1 MTVDVGARIPL
12 SLPYIDTLEED
23 LVLEVLRSG
32 RLSLGSMVTRFEE
45 ALARRVQVDHAAAV
59 SSGTAGL
66 HLCTRLAG
74 VGPGDEVITSPFS
87 FVASANCAL
96 YEGATPVFADVDPHT
111 LNLDP
116 AAVEAAVTDKTRA
129 IVAVDIFGYPCA
141 LDDLLAIADRHGLVF
156 IEDACEALG
165 AEYKGRPLGSHGH
178 LAVFAF
184 YPNKQITTGEG
195 GIVVTSDGDRWRLLK
210 SLSNQGRADTG
221 GWLEHARFGYNYRLS
236 DVAAAIGVAQLERL
250 DEILRLR
257 AGAALR
263 YEELLTGLDG
273 VAPPLADDAD
283 HRRSWFVYPVRLSPE
298 IDRERVIAAL
308 AEGGVETS
316 RYLPSIHLQPYMRER
331 FGFRE
336 GMFPVSEEASRRLLA
351 LPFYSSIG
359 VEDQERVVDALRRA
373 LG

>member
-1 MTVDVGARIPL
+1 M
-12 SLPYIDTLEED
+12 
-23 LVLEVLRSG
+23 
-32 RLSLGSMVTRFEE
+32 
-45 ALARRVQVDHAAAV
+45 

-96 YEGATPVFADVDPHT
+96 YEGATPVFADIDPHT

-141 LDDLLAIADRHGLVF
+141 LDELLAIADRHGLVF

-195 GIVVTSDGDRWRLLK
+195 GIVVTSDGDQWRLLK

-257 AGAALR
+257 AAAAQR
-263 YEELLTGLDG
+263 YEELLAGARRRRAAAG
-273 VAPPLADDAD
+273 GRRRSPPL
-283 HRRSWFVYPVRLSPE
+283 VVRLSRSAL
-298 IDRERVIAAL
+298 DRDR
-308 AEGGVETS
+308 S
-316 RYLPSIHLQPYMRER
+316 
-331 FGFRE
+331 
-336 GMFPVSEEASRRLLA
+336 
-351 LPFYSSIG
+351 
-359 VEDQERVVDALRRA
+359 
-373 LG
+373 

>member
-1 MTVDVGARIPL
+1 MNTATGARIPL

-45 ALARRVQVDHAAAV
+45 ALARRVQVAHAAAV

-96 YEGATPVFADVDPHT
+96 YDGATPVFADIDPHT

-141 LDDLLAIADRHGLVF
+141 LDELVAIADHHGLVF

-195 GIVVTSDGDRWRLLK
+195 GIVVTSDGDQWRLLK

-236 DVAAAIGVAQLERL
+236 DVAAAIGVAQIKRL

-257 AGAALR
+257 AAAAQR

-273 VAPPLADDAD
+273 VEPPLADDAD
-283 HRRSWFVYPVRLSPE
+283 HRRSWFVYPVRLSTE
-298 IDRERVIAAL
+298 IDRERVITAL
-308 AEGGVETS
+308 TASGVETS

-331 FGFRE
+331 FGFGE

-351 LPFYSSIG
+351 LPFYSSID